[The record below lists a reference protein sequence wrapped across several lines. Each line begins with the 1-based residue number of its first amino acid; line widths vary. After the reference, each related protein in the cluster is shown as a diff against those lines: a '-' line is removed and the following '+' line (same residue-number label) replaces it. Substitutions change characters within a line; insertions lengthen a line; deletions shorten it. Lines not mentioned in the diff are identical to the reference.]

1 MILLAKN
8 LGRFCRRFERDIWGV
23 CYTDKRAVD
32 NYKILKKSWLIRF
45 FLRIFKTKMFWK
57 WKKLRRYIYR
67 IDIIDIKQ
75 RKKKYNKRWLSIRLT
90 RLYFLTLQDHQF
102 RKLFTK
108 ARKLTGDLQSNYCHL
123 LEGRLLPLFYRTNF
137 LSNLFK
143 VISFIKDSNVFLN
156 FKTANYVNFL
166 VKIST
171 LITFDKK
178 YIKKIRYQ
186 LNQRIKAKAVL
197 FNTPRFL
204 FISFRFWFCFFLKKP
219 LKKNLVYPISIDIQR
234 ITGYY

>member
-8 LGRFCRRFERDIWGV
+8 LGGYCRRFERDIWGV

-32 NYKILKKSWLIRF
+32 NYKIIKKSWLIKF
-45 FLRIFKTKMFWK
+45 FLRIFKTKLFWK
-57 WKKLRRYIYR
+57 WKRLRRYIYR

-102 RKLFTK
+102 RKLFTR
-108 ARKLTGDLQSNYCHL
+108 ARKLTGDLESNYCHL
-123 LEGRLLPLFYRTNF
+123 LEGRLLPLFYRTNY
-137 LSNLFK
+137 LSNIFK

-156 FKTANYVNFL
+156 FININYVNYT

-171 LITFDKK
+171 YISFNKQ
-178 YIKKIRYQ
+178 YIKKIKYQ
-186 LNQRIKAKAVL
+186 LNQRIKLKAVL
-197 FNTPRFL
+197 FNIPRFL
-204 FISFRFWFCFFLKKP
+204 FVSFKFWFCFLIKKP
-219 LKKNLVYPISIDIQR
+219 KKKDLVYPISIDIQR